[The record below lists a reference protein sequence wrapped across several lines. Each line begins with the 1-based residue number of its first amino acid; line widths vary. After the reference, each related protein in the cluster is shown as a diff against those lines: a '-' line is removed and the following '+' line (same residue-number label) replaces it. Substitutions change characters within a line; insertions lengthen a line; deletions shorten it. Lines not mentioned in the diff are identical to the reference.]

1 MRISELF
8 KAGNG
13 PVFSFEF
20 FPPKTDAGRTS
31 LLETVAELARLKPG
45 FVSVT
50 FGAGGS
56 TRDRTIELVSYI
68 KNRLGLEAMA
78 HLTCVGSSRGELTG
92 ILDRLEAE
100 GIENVIALRGD
111 PPAGQTDFVC
121 HPDGLAYACN
131 LLQLIREQGRPFCL
145 AAAGYPETHI
155 EAASADADLRN
166 LVGKVASG
174 AEVIITQLFFD
185 NSFYFDFVE
194 RARAAGLTVPIV
206 AGIMPI
212 TNVAQIERF
221 TKLCGASI
229 PAELRARLD
238 PVRDDSEAVAK
249 IGVDHAVT
257 QCEDL
262 LRSGVP
268 GIHFYTLN
276 RSRST
281 HDILLRLRKDEPWR
295 ARA

>member
-31 LLETVAELARLKPG
+31 LLETIAELARLKPG

-78 HLTCVGSSRGELTG
+78 HLTCVGSSRAELTG

-131 LLQLIREQGRPFCL
+131 LLQLIREQGRSFCL

-281 HDILLRLRKDEPWR
+281 HDILLRLRKDEAWR

>member
-78 HLTCVGSSRGELTG
+78 HLTCVGSSRAELTG

-249 IGVDHAVT
+249 IGVDHAIT

-262 LRSGVP
+262 LRSGAP

-295 ARA
+295 ART